1 MNEIIFQYCTA
12 QIFTVSEKATDCIS
26 LQWQNKVSS
35 KFLSTNHRYLLSSAW
50 LNEIGYMRLMQMS
63 HSYKPESLPHALDLN
78 LKQTRDYFLPCMGV
92 LLIKQ
97 AIRSGSRE
105 EAV

>member
-1 MNEIIFQYCTA
+1 MNEITFQYCA
-12 QIFTVSEKATDCIS
+12 ARIFIVSEKATDCIS
-26 LQWQNKVSS
+26 LQWRNKVSS

-63 HSYKPESLPHALDLN
+63 HPCKPESLPHTLDLN
-78 LKQTRDYFLPCMGV
+78 LKQTRDDFLPRLGV
-92 LLIKQ
+92 LLIQQ